1 LRPTGIQRKLEMQKK
16 GPYRNTHVFANS
28 TVRLQI
34 GTANDKVNIRR
45 IEPAI
50 E

>member
-1 LRPTGIQRKLEMQKK
+1 MQKK
-16 GPYRNTHVFANS
+16 GPYHITHVFANS

-34 GTANDKVNIRR
+34 GGTNDKVNIQR
-45 IEPAI
+45 IKPAF

>member
-1 LRPTGIQRKLEMQKK
+1 MTKK
-16 GPYRNTHVFANS
+16 GPYRITHVFANG

-34 GTANDKVNIRR
+34 GVTNDKVNIRR
-45 IEPAI
+45 IEQAF